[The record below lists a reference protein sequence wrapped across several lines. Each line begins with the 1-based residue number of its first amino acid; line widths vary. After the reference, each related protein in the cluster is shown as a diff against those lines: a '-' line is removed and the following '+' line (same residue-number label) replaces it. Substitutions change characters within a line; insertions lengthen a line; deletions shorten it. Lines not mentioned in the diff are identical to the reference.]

1 MTLRSDLQ
9 LSQPLKNQCP
19 MRGEMMRA
27 PQGLKPDA
35 PEGMAKL
42 QPGGGPCSETSAHVG
57 YSVLHAGGS
66 RGREDDVCEVSGAL
80 TVWHQHMLLCSL
92 PYPVS
97 SRL

>member
-1 MTLRSDLQ
+1 MI
-9 LSQPLKNQCP
+9 
-19 MRGEMMRA
+19 RA

-42 QPGGGPCSETSAHVG
+42 QPGGGPCSETSAHAG
-57 YSVLHAGGS
+57 YSVLHAGGA
-66 RGREDDVCEVSGAL
+66 RGREDGVCEVSGAL

-92 PYPVS
+92 TYPVS